1 MLTRF
6 SQSQVVAASHSRP
19 ASTHLW
25 ESESL
30 HQSDQRKISKRPKT
44 TDDKVNTLHAKLDMI
59 ASRLQAVDARSDMIE
74 RMISTPID
82 KSAVDPLSRAS
93 TSTPQGSSMQHRRSH
108 AEEGG
113 AEVGTSLS
121 RTWSDKGHEGYETDG
136 HRAQVPRVLTNL
148 LEKIQGSLID
158 LDYIFIKALGLRCQC
173 INDVM
178 RQATASEHEAAT
190 KIAKTVKGFLRRKRY
205 LNGILALKM
214 YQERQSSGL
223 AKFFDGFLQS
233 RRAIRFQL
241 NQIIRKRE
249 LESCRKIFRAL
260 FDYVLERMPLR
271 SSQRQKAFFMIVKYE
286 RRLVYN
292 IFQDW
297 RKAMRIVQELSK
309 VASKN
314 NSRLEKIHSEVSKQ
328 AMQEGWREDVIESV
342 VQQRMYEDS
351 IALMSGRMG
360 EIAVEKAVKVWRAY
374 LMVRRKKRTKFMRA
388 IRLDNSKR
396 GWEAFSSWKEYI
408 KECKRWDAGKYVRL
422 RNERHIQHQ
431 AIMSLYSSHMR
442 VWLFFASKRAE
453 VKKRFKLCLDRLLR
467 DVMHSW
473 FERARFSRSTKIA
486 VLEKWI
492 LVSKSMLQFPFRSW
506 YLWTANSISKRQAQG
521 MIADMLSRRWMK
533 IRLVNILQ
541 AWWQRTD
548 SGMEAGQGREELFTL
563 LHEQQQI
570 NKDLEETVS
579 HYKDLHNKSELGLRK
594 HEDLLVKREKQ
605 ILKLENERTELMMKI
620 QASELEISRLQ
631 EMQDKKLSTS
641 LIRKAQKL
649 EASGILV
656 LEEEQPTGKEEGPAS
671 SAGSGGAAAELSS
684 LADTLIVG
692 GHQTVVKVE
701 KASVGSRTRERE
713 KGGKK
718 EKETGDVQQQ
728 AIKNEEVEDRNS
740 RGEGG
745 KAAKDGDRQELKPAA
760 ALPVIP
766 GRVWEDN
773 KTEVYV
779 DDNTLLKRAKYIMS
793 TLRDKMSLG
802 DILQVDESSKEILE
816 ILQAGTQNGVEVEP
830 SNLDSLNWQQF
841 IVGLDQYDNTTRKKD
856 AGGQDALLSR
866 IMKESEG
873 EEELVGRK
881 MMFVLQVKTSRDI
894 KSVTKIA
901 NK

>member
-1 MLTRF
+1 
-6 SQSQVVAASHSRP
+6 
-19 ASTHLW
+19 
-25 ESESL
+25 
-30 HQSDQRKISKRPKT
+30 
-44 TDDKVNTLHAKLDMI
+44 
-59 ASRLQAVDARSDMIE
+59 
-74 RMISTPID
+74 
-82 KSAVDPLSRAS
+82 
-93 TSTPQGSSMQHRRSH
+93 
-108 AEEGG
+108 
-113 AEVGTSLS
+113 
-121 RTWSDKGHEGYETDG
+121 
-136 HRAQVPRVLTNL
+136 
-148 LEKIQGSLID
+148 
-158 LDYIFIKALGLRCQC
+158 
-173 INDVM
+173 
-178 RQATASEHEAAT
+178 
-190 KIAKTVKGFLRRKRY
+190 
-205 LNGILALKM
+205 
-214 YQERQSSGL
+214 
-223 AKFFDGFLQS
+223 
-233 RRAIRFQL
+233 
-241 NQIIRKRE
+241 
-249 LESCRKIFRAL
+249 
-260 FDYVLERMPLR
+260 MPLR

-766 GRVWEDN
+766 GFEHIGNGKATEAPARRRVWEDN

-793 TLRDKMSLG
+793 TVRNSSTSVDKCRQVLTSVLTCCQTLQLRDKMSLG
-802 DILQVDESSKEILE
+802 DILQVDESSKEVL
-816 ILQAGTQNGVEVEP
+816 A
-830 SNLDSLNWQQF
+830 SLL
-841 IVGLDQYDNTTRKKD
+841 G
-856 AGGQDALLSR
+856 
-866 IMKESEG
+866 
-873 EEELVGRK
+873 
-881 MMFVLQVKTSRDI
+881 MM
-894 KSVTKIA
+894 
-901 NK
+901 